1 LDLEVT
7 TATASIKK
15 VSKKMDEIKEVEEEY
30 SVDQSSVSK
39 EKLKSGFVSP
49 PSSEW
54 RQLSDN
60 HWMIHDWPND
70 SEATLKF

>member
-49 PSSEW
+49 PSSE
-54 RQLSDN
+54 
-60 HWMIHDWPND
+60 
-70 SEATLKF
+70 